1 MVALLMAAAV
11 PGVPPVE
18 VPTIEELIEA
28 LDPDVRAAIDDVDR
42 TLIVLSLQQ
51 SPWERLGSASQ
62 MAQVLARIRDAAAS
76 QRG

>member
-1 MVALLMAAAV
+1 MAAQV
-11 PGVPPVE
+11 PGAPPTE
-18 VPTIEELIEA
+18 VPTLDALIEG
-28 LDPDVRAAIDDVDR
+28 LDPEVRAAINDVDR

-51 SPWERLGSASQ
+51 SPWDRLGSASQ

>member
-1 MVALLMAAAV
+1 MAV
-11 PGVPPVE
+11 SVLGVPPPQ

-62 MAQVLARIRDAAAS
+62 MARVLARIRDAAAS

>member
-1 MVALLMAAAV
+1 MAAQV
-11 PGVPPVE
+11 PGAPPTE
-18 VPTIEELIEA
+18 APTLEALIEA
-28 LDPDVRAAIDDVDR
+28 LDPEVRAAIDDVDR

-51 SPWERLGSASQ
+51 SPWDRLGSASQ